1 MLTPLD
7 FKFNFQQAVPD
18 YAENDYYRN
27 YLAGVTEQDQFTQ
40 QQWDN
45 LVKVCS
51 VIDANQDRFYM
62 ANWHN
67 GTVNECGTSH
77 CIAGWA
83 ISLEKNDTNTTTLA
97 VEDIIKKYNFQSHDP
112 NLYGIT
118 AAAAAMM
125 STYVVPFFFIIF
137 GRNCG
142 KEDYIS
148 AEELMMKYL
157 IRPVL
162 DEAKRES
169 YQLSQEVQE
178 FINTVKR
185 ETCHVN

>member
-7 FKFNFQQAVPD
+7 LKDNYQKANPKYD
-18 YAENDYYRN
+18 YIPWYHMF
-27 YLAGVTEQDQFTQ
+27 LADVTEEDQFTQ

-51 VIDANQDRFYM
+51 VIDANQNRLYM
-62 ANWHN
+62 KAWHDDEIS
-67 GTVNECGTSH
+67 VCGTTH

-83 ISLEKNDTNTTTLA
+83 VSLEKNDTNTQSRD
-97 VEDIIKKYNFQSHDP
+97 VIDILEKYDFCHMDIS
-112 NLYGIT
+112 GVA

-125 STYVVPFFFIIF
+125 STYVVPFFYIIYP
-137 GRNCG
+137 G
-142 KEDYIS
+142 KDADGVLMS
-148 AEELMMKYL
+148 AEDLVMKYL

-162 DEAKRES
+162 DEAKRDS

-178 FINTVKR
+178 FIDIAKR
-185 ETCHVN
+185 ETCHVS